1 MAPFEPLRTSAR
13 ACDGRFMIAR
23 HAPLAF
29 LLHGYLGVGKTT
41 LARRLEA
48 EHAAIRFT
56 HDEWMRALYGSDP
69 PEALFADHAGRV
81 SRLIEAT
88 WTRCLALGLN
98 VVLDSGFWTR
108 AERDRT
114 RALIAQLGGE
124 CRLYR
129 LTCPDEIAR
138 RRIVRR
144 NEDLDA
150 SLFIAPATYDALKA
164 RFEPLSPDER
174 SIEMITG

>member
-1 MAPFEPLRTSAR
+1 MMAQQ
-13 ACDGRFMIAR
+13 
-23 HAPLAF
+23 APLAF

-56 HDEWMRALYGSDP
+56 HDKWMRALYGSDP
-69 PEALFADHAGRV
+69 PEAFFAEYAGRV
-81 SRLIEAT
+81 SGLIEAT
-88 WTRCLALGLN
+88 WTRCLELGLN
-98 VVLDSGFWTR
+98 VVLDFGFWSR
-108 AERDRT
+108 SERDRT
-114 RALIAQLGGE
+114 RALVAGLGGE

-138 RRIVRR
+138 RRIEDR

-150 SLFIAPATYDALKA
+150 SLLIAPATYDALKA
-164 RFEPLSPDER
+164 RFEPLGPDEK
-174 SIEMITG
+174 SIELVTG

>member
-1 MAPFEPLRTSAR
+1 MAKQ
-13 ACDGRFMIAR
+13 
-23 HAPLAF
+23 APLAF

-69 PEALFADHAGRV
+69 PEALFGEYARRV
-81 SRLIEAT
+81 SGVIEAA
-88 WTRCLALGLN
+88 WTRCLELRLN
-98 VVLDSGFWTR
+98 VVLDFGFWSR
-108 AERDRT
+108 SERDRT

-129 LTCPDEIAR
+129 VTCPDEIAR
-138 RRIVRR
+138 QRIGGR
-144 NEDLDA
+144 NEDLGA

-164 RFEPLSPDER
+164 RFEPLGPDER
-174 SIEMITG
+174 AIEMVTG

>member
-1 MAPFEPLRTSAR
+1 MMAQQ
-13 ACDGRFMIAR
+13 
-23 HAPLAF
+23 APLAF

-56 HDEWMRALYGSDP
+56 HDEWMRALYGKDP
-69 PEALFADHAGRV
+69 PEAFFADYAGRV
-81 SRLIEAT
+81 SGLIEVT
-88 WTRCLALGLN
+88 WTRCLELGLN
-98 VVLDSGFWTR
+98 VVLDFGFWSR
-108 AERDRT
+108 SERDRT
-114 RALIAQLGGE
+114 RALVARHGGE

-138 RRIVRR
+138 RRIEAR
-144 NEDLDA
+144 NEDVDT

-164 RFEPLSPDER
+164 RFAPLGPDES
-174 SIEMITG
+174 SIDMITG

>member
-1 MAPFEPLRTSAR
+1 MAQQ
-13 ACDGRFMIAR
+13 
-23 HAPLAF
+23 APLAF

-41 LARRLEA
+41 LARRLET

-56 HDEWMRALYGSDP
+56 HDEWMRALYGNDP
-69 PEALFADHAGRV
+69 PEAFFADYAGRV

-88 WTRCLALGLN
+88 WTRCLELGLN
-98 VVLDSGFWTR
+98 VVLDFGFWSR
-108 AERDRT
+108 SERDRT

-129 LTCPDEIAR
+129 LTCLDEIAR
-138 RRIVRR
+138 RRIEGR

-164 RFEPLSPDER
+164 RFEPLGSDER
-174 SIEMITG
+174 SIEMVTG

>member
-1 MAPFEPLRTSAR
+1 MAQQ
-13 ACDGRFMIAR
+13 
-23 HAPLAF
+23 APLAF

-81 SRLIEAT
+81 SGLIEAT
-88 WTRCLALGLN
+88 WTRCLELRLN
-98 VVLDSGFWTR
+98 VVLDFGFWSR

-114 RALIAQLGGE
+114 RALIAKLGGE
-124 CRLYR
+124 CRLYH

-138 RRIVRR
+138 RRVAGR
-144 NEDLDA
+144 NQAPNA
-150 SLFIAPATYDALKA
+150 SLFIAPATYEVLKA
-164 RFEPLSPDER
+164 RFEPLGPDES
-174 SIEMITG
+174 SIEILTG

>member
-1 MAPFEPLRTSAR
+1 MMAQQ
-13 ACDGRFMIAR
+13 
-23 HAPLAF
+23 APLAF
-29 LLHGYLGVGKTT
+29 LLHGYLGVGKTR

-56 HDEWMRALYGSDP
+56 HDEWMRALYGNDP
-69 PEALFADHAGRV
+69 PEAFFAEYAGRV
-81 SRLIEAT
+81 SGLIEAT
-88 WTRCLALGLN
+88 WTRCLELRLN
-98 VVLDSGFWTR
+98 VVLDFGFWSR
-108 AERDRT
+108 SERDRT

-138 RRIVRR
+138 QRIEGR

-150 SLFIAPATYDALKA
+150 SLFIAPATYDSLKA
-164 RFEPLSPDER
+164 RFEPLGPDER
-174 SIEMITG
+174 SIEMVTG

>member
-1 MAPFEPLRTSAR
+1 MMAQQ
-13 ACDGRFMIAR
+13 
-23 HAPLAF
+23 APLAF

-41 LARRLEA
+41 LAKRLEA

-56 HDEWMRALYGSDP
+56 HDEWMHALYGHDP
-69 PEALFADHAGRV
+69 PEAFFAEYAGRI
-81 SRLIEAT
+81 SGLIEAT
-88 WTRCLALGLN
+88 WTRCLKLRLN
-98 VVLDSGFWTR
+98 VVLDFGFWSR
-108 AERDRT
+108 SERDRT

-138 RRIVRR
+138 QRIEGR
-144 NEDLDA
+144 NEALNE

-164 RFEPLSPDER
+164 RFEPLGPDER
-174 SIEMITG
+174 SIEMVTG

>member
-1 MAPFEPLRTSAR
+1 MMAQQ
-13 ACDGRFMIAR
+13 
-23 HAPLAF
+23 APLAF

-56 HDEWMRALYGSDP
+56 HDEWMRTLYGNDP
-69 PEALFADHAGRV
+69 PEAFFAEYAGRV
-81 SRLIEAT
+81 SGLIEAT
-88 WTRCLALGLN
+88 WTRCLELRLN
-98 VVLDSGFWTR
+98 VVLDFGFWSR
-108 AERDRT
+108 SERDRT

-138 RRIVRR
+138 QRIEGR

-164 RFEPLSPDER
+164 RFEPLGPDER